1 MPWRAVEA
9 MHWELGNEGIAQ
21 RAGVAVFSTV
31 NSSTGSTPAAAPRNA
46 YTTMMGATPM
56 SYTPTSHVPGTP
68 DSYHPSHWGEAAQ
81 GGALPQQQSYFYPY
95 RAPTST
101 RQTSPRSAQS
111 DHSYYVP
118 QPQQALPM
126 TPGPTALLQDR
137 PSSSSMAVG
146 QGPAAI
152 LPPLPGMVRPSY
164 PPPYELDRR
173 LPSIAMFNDNVRHRD
188 SDGGSTGSGG
198 EGGAF

>member
-31 NSSTGSTPAAAPRNA
+31 NSSSTSTPAAAPRNA
-46 YTTMMGATPM
+46 YTTMTGAAPTP
-56 SYTPTSHVPGTP
+56 YTPAPHVLETP
-68 DSYHPSHWGEAAQ
+68 ESYPPSHWSEAAQ
-81 GGALPQQQSYFYPY
+81 SGAMSQQSYFYPY

-111 DHSYYVP
+111 DHGFYIP
-118 QPQQALPM
+118 AQQALPV
-126 TPGPTALLQDR
+126 TPGATALLQDR
-137 PSSSSMAVG
+137 PSSSNMAVS
-146 QGPAAI
+146 QGAAAV
-152 LPPLPGMVRPSY
+152 LPPLPGMARPSY

-173 LPSIAMFNDNVRHRD
+173 LPSIAMFSDNVRQRD
-188 SDGGSTGSGG
+188 FDGGSTGSGG
-198 EGGAF
+198 EGGPF

>member
-31 NSSTGSTPAAAPRNA
+31 NSSSASTQAAVPRNA
-46 YTTMMGATPM
+46 YTTMTGAAPM
-56 SYTPTSHVPGTP
+56 SYTPAPHVLDTP
-68 DSYHPSHWGEAAQ
+68 EIYQPSHWSEAAQ
-81 GGALPQQQSYFYPY
+81 GGALPQQSYFYSY

-111 DHSYYVP
+111 DHSFYV
-118 QPQQALPM
+118 QPQQALPS
-126 TPGPTALLQDR
+126 TPGATIMLQDR

-146 QGPAAI
+146 QGAATV
-152 LPPLPGMVRPSY
+152 LPPLPGLPRPSY

-173 LPSIAMFNDNVRHRD
+173 LPSIAMFPDNVRHRD
-188 SDGGSTGSGG
+188 SDGGSTGSGAD
-198 EGGAF
+198 GGGF